1 MEFFERKKSTKI
13 FFRFLW
19 LQRDKFVGKRIL
31 EIGCGTALPGILAAK
46 FGAKVILSD
55 SCTLPNALKHVH
67 RCCTTNNL
75 EPGRDIDVIG
85 LTWGILLKSVFD
97 IGPIDYIIASDCFY
111 DPTVFEDILVTV
123 SFLLNTAT
131 CDTTPVKFLFTYQNR
146 SSDWSIE
153 HLLQKWHLKCSKVSL
168 ACVRKLCPL
177 GIDELMSG
185 HTIHLMEITK
195 LP

>member
-1 MEFFERKKSTKI
+1 MKSY
-13 FFRFLW
+13 L
-19 LQRDKFVGKRIL
+19 LQSVVCKREYKNLL
-31 EIGCGTALPGILAAK
+31 EIGGQTAENRTNQMQIYSK
-46 FGAKVILSD
+46 ISF
-55 SCTLPNALKHVH
+55 HVFFFFF
-67 RCCTTNNL
+67 L
-75 EPGRDIDVIG
+75 QVIG

-131 CDTTPVKFLFTYQNR
+131 CDTSPVKFLFTYQNR
-146 SSDWSIE
+146 SSDWSID

-168 ACVRKLCPL
+168 ACVRKYCPIEFDKL
-177 GIDELMSG
+177 TNG
-185 HTIHLMEITK
+185 HTIYLLEITK